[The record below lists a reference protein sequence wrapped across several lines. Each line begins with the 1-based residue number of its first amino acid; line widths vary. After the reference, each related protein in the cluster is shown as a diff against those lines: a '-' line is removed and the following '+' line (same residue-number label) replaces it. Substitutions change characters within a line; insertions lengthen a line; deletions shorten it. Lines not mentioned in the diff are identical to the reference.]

1 MTRGDARS
9 QAARELGKW
18 LLWLAVIP
26 GTLVAS
32 IIAYVPVHFVLF
44 FMLSPFV
51 EPYPRLPER
60 LLASLVSSGAF
71 VWVGAAIAPE
81 YKSRVAIVLF
91 AEQMLL
97 LVIVAVKL
105 LGWTWV
111 HSWIFWAGLSLD
123 AAGAA
128 IAYYIV
134 RRKWGNFGTRRV
146 AEDNP

>member
-1 MTRGDARS
+1 VTRGK
-9 QAARELGKW
+9 KW
-18 LLWLAVIP
+18 FLWLAVFP
-26 GTLVAS
+26 GAYVAS
-32 IIAYVPVHFVLF
+32 LIARFPLHWVLYLALSLFVK
-44 FMLSPFV
+44 
-51 EPYPRLPER
+51 PYPWLPER
-60 LLASLVSSGAF
+60 LLSSFVDAGVF

-97 LVIVAVKL
+97 VVIVAVKL